1 MCFVVS
7 KVRRRRWNKNQKKV
21 KIVEKDIETW
31 YCIWE
36 QKLLESARNCDVSSC
51 IYYLKFTFKGPE
63 YTRDIV
69 SYDSLAD
76 SLKY

>member
-1 MCFVVS
+1 MCLVVS
-7 KVRRRRWNKNQKKV
+7 KVRRRRWNKNNKKV

-31 YCIWE
+31 YYIWK